1 MITLIVDSGSTKTSW
16 CFAFLPD
23 TKSADGARTVTT
35 EGLNP
40 AVMSAEEVEK
50 KIAKALNHCLQ
61 SLSISAADVD
71 NVFFYGA
78 GCIAGRTVVVSE
90 SISSILVDAKIYV
103 ADDLL
108 GAARALC
115 GHEAGIACILGTGS
129 NSCLYDGKNIVSH
142 TPALGYVLG
151 DEGSGAVLGR
161 KFLNAVLKQ
170 TLPENICKRF
180 LQESGLD
187 MAEVINRVYRS
198 PAPNRFLASMS
209 KYIHGYLD
217 EKEVRDIVIDNF
229 EDFIR
234 NNILAYG
241 DESRTINVVGSI
253 AYHYK
258 EQLTEAAS
266 RNGFQIGKI
275 IKSPIEGLIGF
286 HMSQENMLL
295 F

>member
-23 TKSADGARTVTT
+23 TKSADGAMTVTT

-40 AVMSAEEVEK
+40 AVMSAEEVEE

-61 SLSISAADVD
+61 SLSISAADVE

-78 GCIAGRTVVVSE
+78 GCIAGRAGVVSE
-90 SISSILVDAKIYV
+90 SISSILVDARIYV

-115 GHEAGIACILGTGS
+115 GHKAGIACILGTGS
-129 NSCLYDGKNIVSH
+129 NSCLYDGKNIVAH

-170 TLPENICKRF
+170 TFPENIRKRF

-217 EKEVRDIVIDNF
+217 EKEVRDIVVDNF

-241 DESRTINVVGSI
+241 DKFRTINVVGSI

-275 IKSPIEGLIGF
+275 IKSPIEGLIEY
-286 HMSQENMLL
+286 HMS
-295 F
+295 

>member
-16 CFAFLPD
+16 CFAFLLD
-23 TKSADGARTVTT
+23 TSSADGARTVTT

-40 AVMSAEEVEK
+40 AVMSAEEVEE

-61 SLSISAADVD
+61 SLSISAADVE

-78 GCIAGRTVVVSE
+78 GCISGRAGVVSE
-90 SISSILVDAKIYV
+90 SIQSILVDARIYV

-115 GHEAGIACILGTGS
+115 GHKAGIACILGTGS
-129 NSCLYDGKNIVSH
+129 NSCLYDGENIVAH

-170 TLPENICKRF
+170 TLPENIRKRF

-241 DESRTINVVGSI
+241 DKFRTINVVGSI

-275 IKSPIEGLIGF
+275 IKSPIEGLIEY
-286 HMSQENMLL
+286 HMS
-295 F
+295 

>member
-40 AVMSAEEVEK
+40 AVMSAEEVEEK
-50 KIAKALNHCLQ
+50 VSKALNHCLQ

-78 GCIAGRTVVVSE
+78 GCIAGRAGVVSE
-90 SISSILVDAKIYV
+90 SISSILVDARIYV

-115 GHEAGIACILGTGS
+115 GHKAGIACILGTGS
-129 NSCLYDGKNIVSH
+129 NSCLYDGKNIVAH

-170 TLPENICKRF
+170 TLPENIRKRF

-241 DESRTINVVGSI
+241 DKFRTINVVGSI

-275 IKSPIEGLIGF
+275 IKSPIEGLIEY
-286 HMSQENMLL
+286 HMS
-295 F
+295 

>member
-40 AVMSAEEVEK
+40 AVMSAEEVEE

-61 SLSISAADVD
+61 SLSISAADVE

-78 GCIAGRTVVVSE
+78 GCISGRAGVVSE
-90 SISSILVDAKIYV
+90 SIQSILVDARIYV

-115 GHEAGIACILGTGS
+115 GHKAGIACILGTGS
-129 NSCLYDGKNIVSH
+129 NSCLYDGENIVAH

-170 TLPENICKRF
+170 TLPENIRKRF

-241 DESRTINVVGSI
+241 DKFRTINVVGSI

-275 IKSPIEGLIGF
+275 IKSPIEGLIEY
-286 HMSQENMLL
+286 HMC
-295 F
+295 

>member
-40 AVMSAEEVEK
+40 AVMSAEEVEE
-50 KIAKALNHCLQ
+50 KIAKALSHCLQ
-61 SLSISAADVD
+61 SLSISAADVE

-78 GCIAGRTVVVSE
+78 GCIAGRAGVVSE

-115 GHEAGIACILGTGS
+115 GHKAGIACILGTGS
-129 NSCLYDGKNIVSH
+129 NSCLYDGKNIVAH

-170 TLPENICKRF
+170 TLHENIRKRF

-217 EKEVRDIVIDNF
+217 EKEVRDIVVDNF

-241 DESRTINVVGSI
+241 DKFRTINVVGSI

-275 IKSPIEGLIGF
+275 IKSPIEGLIEY
-286 HMSQENMLL
+286 HMS
-295 F
+295 

>member
-40 AVMSAEEVEK
+40 AVMSAEEVEE
-50 KIAKALNHCLQ
+50 KIAKALSHCLQ
-61 SLSISAADVD
+61 SLSISAADVE

-78 GCIAGRTVVVSE
+78 GCIAGRAGVVSE

-115 GHEAGIACILGTGS
+115 GHKAGIACILGTGS
-129 NSCLYDGKNIVSH
+129 NSCLYDGKNIVAH

-170 TLPENICKRF
+170 TLPENIRKRF

-217 EKEVRDIVIDNF
+217 EKEVRDIVVDNF

-241 DESRTINVVGSI
+241 DKFRTINVVGSI

-275 IKSPIEGLIGF
+275 IKSPIEGLIEY
-286 HMSQENMLL
+286 HMS
-295 F
+295 

>member
-1 MITLIVDSGSTKTSW
+1 MITLIVDSGSTKASW
-16 CFAFLPD
+16 CFAFLPN
-23 TKSADGARTVTT
+23 TSSADGTRTVTT

-40 AVMSAEEVEK
+40 AVMSAEEVEE
-50 KIAKALNHCLQ
+50 KISKALNHCLQ
-61 SLSISAADVD
+61 SLSISAADVE

-78 GCIAGRTVVVSE
+78 GCIAGRIGVVSE

-115 GHEAGIACILGTGS
+115 GHKAGIACILGTGS
-129 NSCLYDGKNIVSH
+129 NSCLYDGKNIVAH

-170 TLPENICKRF
+170 TLSENIRKRF

-234 NNILAYG
+234 NNLLAYG
-241 DESRTINVVGSI
+241 DEFRTINVVGSI

-266 RNGFQIGKI
+266 RNGYQIGKI
-275 IKSPIEGLIGF
+275 IKSPIEGLIEY
-286 HMSQENMLL
+286 HTNE
-295 F
+295 

>member
-40 AVMSAEEVEK
+40 AVMSAEEVEE

-61 SLSISAADVD
+61 SLSISAADVE

-78 GCIAGRTVVVSE
+78 GCIAGRAGVVSE

-115 GHEAGIACILGTGS
+115 GHKAGIACILGTGS
-129 NSCLYDGKNIVSH
+129 NSCLYDGENIVAH

-170 TLPENICKRF
+170 TLPENIRKRF

-209 KYIHGYLD
+209 KYIHDYLD
-217 EKEVRDIVIDNF
+217 EKEVRDIVVDNF

-241 DESRTINVVGSI
+241 DEFRTINVVGSI
-253 AYHYK
+253 AFHYK

-275 IKSPIEGLIGF
+275 IKSPIEGLIEY
-286 HMSQENMLL
+286 HMS
-295 F
+295 

>member
-16 CFAFLPD
+16 CFAFLPN
-23 TKSADGARTVTT
+23 TSSADGARTITT

-40 AVMSAEEVEK
+40 AVMSAEEVEE

-78 GCIAGRTVVVSE
+78 GCIAGRAGVVSE
-90 SISSILVDAKIYV
+90 SISSILVDARIYV

-115 GHEAGIACILGTGS
+115 GHKAGIACILGTGS
-129 NSCLYDGKNIVSH
+129 NSCLYDGKNIVAH

-170 TLPENICKRF
+170 TLPENIRKRF

-217 EKEVRDIVIDNF
+217 EKEVRDIVVDNF

-241 DESRTINVVGSI
+241 DKFRTINVVGSI

-275 IKSPIEGLIGF
+275 IKSPIEGLIEY
-286 HMSQENMLL
+286 HMS
-295 F
+295 

>member
-40 AVMSAEEVEK
+40 AVMSAEEVEE

-61 SLSISAADVD
+61 SLSISAADVE

-78 GCIAGRTVVVSE
+78 GCIAGRAGVVSE

-115 GHEAGIACILGTGS
+115 GHKAGIACILGTGS
-129 NSCLYDGKNIVSH
+129 NSCLYDGKNIVAH

-170 TLPENICKRF
+170 TLPENIRKRF

-217 EKEVRDIVIDNF
+217 EKEVRDIVVDNF

-241 DESRTINVVGSI
+241 DKFRTINVVGSI

-275 IKSPIEGLIGF
+275 IKSPIEGLIEY
-286 HMSQENMLL
+286 HMS
-295 F
+295 

>member
-16 CFAFLPD
+16 CFAFLPN
-23 TKSADGARTVTT
+23 TKSADGAKTVTT

-40 AVMSAEEVEK
+40 AVMSAEEVEE

-61 SLSISAADVD
+61 SLSISAADVE

-78 GCIAGRTVVVSE
+78 GCIAGRAGVVSE
-90 SISSILVDAKIYV
+90 SISSILVDAKIHV

-115 GHEAGIACILGTGS
+115 DHKAGIACILGTGS
-129 NSCLYDGKNIVSH
+129 NSCLYDGKNIVAH

-170 TLPENICKRF
+170 TLPENIRKRF

-241 DESRTINVVGSI
+241 DEFRTINVVGSI

-275 IKSPIEGLIGF
+275 IKSPIEGLIEY
-286 HMSQENMLL
+286 HMS
-295 F
+295 

>member
-40 AVMSAEEVEK
+40 AVMSAEEVEE

-78 GCIAGRTVVVSE
+78 GCIAGRAGVVSE

-115 GHEAGIACILGTGS
+115 GHKAGIACILGTGS
-129 NSCLYDGKNIVSH
+129 NSCLYDGKNIVAH

-170 TLPENICKRF
+170 TLPENIRMRF

-217 EKEVRDIVIDNF
+217 EKEVRDIVVDNF

-241 DESRTINVVGSI
+241 DEFRTINVVGSI

-275 IKSPIEGLIGF
+275 IKSPIEGLIEY
-286 HMSQENMLL
+286 HMS
-295 F
+295 

>member
-16 CFAFLPD
+16 CFAFLPN

-35 EGLNP
+35 AGLNP
-40 AVMSAEEVEK
+40 AVMSAEEVEE
-50 KIAKALNHCLQ
+50 KIAKALSHCLQ

-78 GCIAGRTVVVSE
+78 GCIAGRAGVVSE
-90 SISSILVDAKIYV
+90 SIQSILVDAKIYV

-115 GHEAGIACILGTGS
+115 GHKAGIACILGTGS
-129 NSCLYDGKNIVSH
+129 NSCLYDGENIVAH

-187 MAEVINRVYRS
+187 MAEIINRVYRS

-241 DESRTINVVGSI
+241 DEFRTINVVGSI
-253 AYHYK
+253 AFHYK

-275 IKSPIEGLIGF
+275 IKSPIEGLIEY
-286 HMSQENMLL
+286 HMS
-295 F
+295 

>member
-40 AVMSAEEVEK
+40 AVMSAEEVEE

-61 SLSISAADVD
+61 SLSISAADVE

-78 GCIAGRTVVVSE
+78 GCIAGRAGVVSE

-115 GHEAGIACILGTGS
+115 GHKSGIACILGTGS
-129 NSCLYDGKNIVSH
+129 NSCLYDGKNIVAH

-170 TLPENICKRF
+170 TLPENIRKRF

-241 DESRTINVVGSI
+241 DKFRTINVVGSI

-275 IKSPIEGLIGF
+275 IKIPIEGLIEY
-286 HMSQENMLL
+286 HMS
-295 F
+295 

>member
-40 AVMSAEEVEK
+40 AVMSAEEVEE

-61 SLSISAADVD
+61 SLSISAADVE

-78 GCIAGRTVVVSE
+78 GCIAGRAGVVSE
-90 SISSILVDAKIYV
+90 SIQSILVDARIYV

-115 GHEAGIACILGTGS
+115 GHKAGIACILGTGS
-129 NSCLYDGKNIVSH
+129 NSCLYDGENIVAH

-170 TLPENICKRF
+170 TLPENICKWF

-187 MAEVINRVYRS
+187 MAEIINRVYRS

-241 DESRTINVVGSI
+241 DKFRTINVVGSI

-275 IKSPIEGLIGF
+275 IKSPIEGLIEY
-286 HMSQENMLL
+286 HMS
-295 F
+295 

>member
-16 CFAFLPD
+16 CFAFLPN
-23 TKSADGARTVTT
+23 TKSADGAKTVTT

-40 AVMSAEEVEK
+40 AVMSAEEVEE

-78 GCIAGRTVVVSE
+78 GCIAGRAGVVSE
-90 SISSILVDAKIYV
+90 SIQSILVDARIYV

-115 GHEAGIACILGTGS
+115 GHKAGIACILGTGS
-129 NSCLYDGKNIVSH
+129 NSCLYDGKNIVAH

-170 TLPENICKRF
+170 TLPENIRKRF

-187 MAEVINRVYRS
+187 MAEGINRVYRS

-241 DESRTINVVGSI
+241 DEFRTINVVGSI

-258 EQLTEAAS
+258 EHLTEAAS

-275 IKSPIEGLIGF
+275 IKSPIEGLMEY
-286 HMSQENMLL
+286 HMS
-295 F
+295 

>member
-40 AVMSAEEVEK
+40 AVMSAEEVEE

-61 SLSISAADVD
+61 SLSISAADVE

-78 GCIAGRTVVVSE
+78 GCISGRAGVVSE
-90 SISSILVDAKIYV
+90 SISSILVDARIYV

-115 GHEAGIACILGTGS
+115 GHKAGIACILGTGS
-129 NSCLYDGKNIVSH
+129 NSCLYDGKNIVAH

-170 TLPENICKRF
+170 TLPENIRKRF

-241 DESRTINVVGSI
+241 DEFRTINVVGSI

-275 IKSPIEGLIGF
+275 IKSPIEGLIEY
-286 HMSQENMLL
+286 HIS
-295 F
+295 

>member
-40 AVMSAEEVEK
+40 AVMSAEEVEE

-61 SLSISAADVD
+61 SLSISAADVE

-78 GCIAGRTVVVSE
+78 GCISGRAGVVSE
-90 SISSILVDAKIYV
+90 SIQSILVDARIYV

-115 GHEAGIACILGTGS
+115 GHKAGIACILGTGS
-129 NSCLYDGKNIVSH
+129 NSCLYDGKNIVAH

-170 TLPENICKRF
+170 TLPENIRKRF

-217 EKEVRDIVIDNF
+217 EKEVKDIVIDNF

-241 DESRTINVVGSI
+241 DKFRTINVVGSI

-275 IKSPIEGLIGF
+275 IKSPIEGLIEY
-286 HMSQENMLL
+286 HMS
-295 F
+295 

>member
-40 AVMSAEEVEK
+40 AVMSAEEVEE

-90 SISSILVDAKIYV
+90 SIQSILVDARIYV

-115 GHEAGIACILGTGS
+115 GHKAGIACILGTGS
-129 NSCLYDGKNIVSH
+129 NSCLYDGKNIVAH

-170 TLPENICKRF
+170 TLPENIRKRF

-241 DESRTINVVGSI
+241 DKFRTINVVGSI

-275 IKSPIEGLIGF
+275 IKSPIEGLIEY
-286 HMSQENMLL
+286 HMC
-295 F
+295 

>member
-23 TKSADGARTVTT
+23 TSSADGARTVTT

-40 AVMSAEEVEK
+40 AVMSAEEVEG

-61 SLSISAADVD
+61 SLSISAADVE

-78 GCIAGRTVVVSE
+78 GCISGRAGVVSE
-90 SISSILVDAKIYV
+90 SIQSILVDARIYV

-115 GHEAGIACILGTGS
+115 GHKAGIACILGTGS
-129 NSCLYDGKNIVSH
+129 NSCLYDGKNIVAH

-170 TLPENICKRF
+170 TLPENIRKRF

-217 EKEVRDIVIDNF
+217 EKEVRDIVVDNF

-241 DESRTINVVGSI
+241 DEFRTINVVGSI

-275 IKSPIEGLIGF
+275 IKSPIEGLIEY
-286 HMSQENMLL
+286 HMS
-295 F
+295 

>member
-23 TKSADGARTVTT
+23 TSSADGARTVTT

-40 AVMSAEEVEK
+40 AVMSAEEVEE

-115 GHEAGIACILGTGS
+115 GHKAGIACILGTGS
-129 NSCLYDGKNIVSH
+129 NSCLYDGKNIVAH

-170 TLPENICKRF
+170 TLPENIRKRF

-209 KYIHGYLD
+209 KYIHDYLD

-241 DESRTINVVGSI
+241 DEFRTINVVGSI

-275 IKSPIEGLIGF
+275 IKSPIEGLIEY
-286 HMSQENMLL
+286 HMS
-295 F
+295 

>member
-16 CFAFLPD
+16 CFAFLPN
-23 TKSADGARTVTT
+23 TSSADGARTITT

-40 AVMSAEEVEK
+40 AVMSAEEVEE

-78 GCIAGRTVVVSE
+78 GCIAGRAGVVSE
-90 SISSILVDAKIYV
+90 SISSILVDARIYV

-115 GHEAGIACILGTGS
+115 GHKAGIACILGTGS
-129 NSCLYDGKNIVSH
+129 NSCLYDGKNIVAH

-170 TLPENICKRF
+170 TLPENIRKRF

-241 DESRTINVVGSI
+241 DKFRTINVVGSI

-275 IKSPIEGLIGF
+275 IKSPIEGLIEY
-286 HMSQENMLL
+286 HMC
-295 F
+295 

>member
-40 AVMSAEEVEK
+40 AVMSAEEVEE

-90 SISSILVDAKIYV
+90 SIQSILVDARIYV

-115 GHEAGIACILGTGS
+115 GHKAGIACILGTGS
-129 NSCLYDGKNIVSH
+129 NSCLYDGENIVAH

-170 TLPENICKRF
+170 TLPENIRKRF

-241 DESRTINVVGSI
+241 DKFRTINVVGSI

-275 IKSPIEGLIGF
+275 IKSPIEGLIEY
-286 HMSQENMLL
+286 HMS
-295 F
+295 

>member
-40 AVMSAEEVEK
+40 AVMSAEEVEE

-78 GCIAGRTVVVSE
+78 GCIAGRAGVVSE

-115 GHEAGIACILGTGS
+115 GHKAGIACILGTGS
-129 NSCLYDGKNIVSH
+129 NSCLYDGENIVAH

-170 TLPENICKRF
+170 TLPENIRKRF

-217 EKEVRDIVIDNF
+217 EKEVRDIVIENF

-241 DESRTINVVGSI
+241 DEFRTINVVGSI

-275 IKSPIEGLIGF
+275 IKSPIEGLIEY
-286 HMSQENMLL
+286 HMS
-295 F
+295 

>member
-23 TKSADGARTVTT
+23 TSSADGARTVTT

-40 AVMSAEEVEK
+40 AVMSAEEVEE

-90 SISSILVDAKIYV
+90 SIQSILVDAKIYV

-115 GHEAGIACILGTGS
+115 GHKAGIACILGTGS
-129 NSCLYDGKNIVSH
+129 NSCLYDGKNIVAH

-170 TLPENICKRF
+170 TLPENIRKRF

-241 DESRTINVVGSI
+241 DKFRTINVVGSI

-275 IKSPIEGLIGF
+275 IKSPIEGLIEY
-286 HMSQENMLL
+286 HMS
-295 F
+295 

>member
-40 AVMSAEEVEK
+40 AVMSAEEVEE

-61 SLSISAADVD
+61 SLSISAADVE

-78 GCIAGRTVVVSE
+78 GCIAGRAGVVSE

-115 GHEAGIACILGTGS
+115 GHKAGIACILGTGS
-129 NSCLYDGKNIVSH
+129 NSCLYDGENIVAH

-187 MAEVINRVYRS
+187 MAEVINRVYSS

-209 KYIHGYLD
+209 EYIHGYLD
-217 EKEVRDIVIDNF
+217 EKEVSDIVIDNF

-234 NNILAYG
+234 NNLLAYG
-241 DESRTINVVGSI
+241 DEFRTINVVGSI

-275 IKSPIEGLIGF
+275 IKSPIEGLIEY
-286 HMSQENMLL
+286 HMS
-295 F
+295 

>member
-40 AVMSAEEVEK
+40 AVMSAEEVEE

-78 GCIAGRTVVVSE
+78 GCIAGRAGVVSE

-115 GHEAGIACILGTGS
+115 GHKAGIACILGTGS
-129 NSCLYDGKNIVSH
+129 NSCLYDGKNIVAH

-170 TLPENICKRF
+170 TLPENIRKRF

-241 DESRTINVVGSI
+241 DEFRTINVVGSI

-266 RNGFQIGKI
+266 RDGFQIGKI
-275 IKSPIEGLIGF
+275 IKSPIEGLIEY
-286 HMSQENMLL
+286 HMS
-295 F
+295 

>member
-40 AVMSAEEVEK
+40 AVMSAEEVEE

-61 SLSISAADVD
+61 SLSISAADVE

-78 GCIAGRTVVVSE
+78 GCIAGRAGVVSE

-115 GHEAGIACILGTGS
+115 GHKAGIACILGTGS
-129 NSCLYDGKNIVSH
+129 NSCLYDGKNIVAH

-170 TLPENICKRF
+170 TLPENIRKRF

-187 MAEVINRVYRS
+187 MAEVINQVYRS

-241 DESRTINVVGSI
+241 DKFRTINVVGSI

-275 IKSPIEGLIGF
+275 IKSPIEGLIEY
-286 HMSQENMLL
+286 HMS
-295 F
+295 

>member
-40 AVMSAEEVEK
+40 AVMSAEEVEE
-50 KIAKALNHCLQ
+50 KISKALNHCLQ

-78 GCIAGRTVVVSE
+78 GCIAGRAGVVSE
-90 SISSILVDAKIYV
+90 SIQSILVDAKIYV

-115 GHEAGIACILGTGS
+115 GHKAGIACILGTGS
-129 NSCLYDGKNIVSH
+129 NSCLYDGKNIVAH

-170 TLPENICKRF
+170 TLPENIRKRF

-234 NNILAYG
+234 NNILAYS
-241 DESRTINVVGSI
+241 DKFRTINVVGSI

-275 IKSPIEGLIGF
+275 IKSPIEGLIEY
-286 HMSQENMLL
+286 HMS
-295 F
+295 

>member
-40 AVMSAEEVEK
+40 AVMSAEEVEE

-61 SLSISAADVD
+61 SLSISAADVE

-78 GCIAGRTVVVSE
+78 GCIAGRAGVVSE

-115 GHEAGIACILGTGS
+115 GHKSGIACILGTGS
-129 NSCLYDGKNIVSH
+129 NSCLYDGENIVAH

-170 TLPENICKRF
+170 TLPENIRKRF

-217 EKEVRDIVIDNF
+217 EKEVRDIVVDNF

-241 DESRTINVVGSI
+241 DKFRTINVVGSI

-275 IKSPIEGLIGF
+275 IKSPIEGLIEY
-286 HMSQENMLL
+286 HMS
-295 F
+295 

>member
-16 CFAFLPD
+16 CFAFLPN
-23 TKSADGARTVTT
+23 TSSADGARTITT

-40 AVMSAEEVEK
+40 AVMSAEEVEG
-50 KIAKALNHCLQ
+50 KIAQALNHCLQ

-78 GCIAGRTVVVSE
+78 GCIAGRAGVVSE
-90 SISSILVDAKIYV
+90 SISSILVDARIYV

-115 GHEAGIACILGTGS
+115 GHKAGIACILGTGS
-129 NSCLYDGKNIVSH
+129 NSCLYDGKNIVAH

-170 TLPENICKRF
+170 TLPENIRKRF

-241 DESRTINVVGSI
+241 DEFRTINVVGSI

-275 IKSPIEGLIGF
+275 IKSPIEGLIEY
-286 HMSQENMLL
+286 HMS
-295 F
+295 

>member
-40 AVMSAEEVEK
+40 AVMSAEEVEEK
-50 KIAKALNHCLQ
+50 VSKALNHCLQ

-78 GCIAGRTVVVSE
+78 GCIAGRAGVVSE
-90 SISSILVDAKIYV
+90 SISSILVDARIYV

-115 GHEAGIACILGTGS
+115 GHKAGIACILGTGS
-129 NSCLYDGKNIVSH
+129 NSCLYDGKNIVAH

-170 TLPENICKRF
+170 TLPENIRKLF

-217 EKEVRDIVIDNF
+217 EKEVRDIVVDNF

-241 DESRTINVVGSI
+241 DKFRTINVVGSI

-266 RNGFQIGKI
+266 RNGFHIGKI
-275 IKSPIEGLIGF
+275 IKSPIEGLIEY
-286 HMSQENMLL
+286 HMS
-295 F
+295 

>member
-23 TKSADGARTVTT
+23 TKSADGARTITT

-40 AVMSAEEVEK
+40 AVMSAEEVEE

-78 GCIAGRTVVVSE
+78 GCIAGRAGVVSE
-90 SISSILVDAKIYV
+90 SISSILVDARIYV
-103 ADDLL
+103 ADDML

-115 GHEAGIACILGTGS
+115 GHKAGIACILGTGS
-129 NSCLYDGKNIVSH
+129 NSCLYDGKNIVAH

-170 TLPENICKRF
+170 TLPENIRKRF

-217 EKEVRDIVIDNF
+217 EKEVRDIVVDNF

-241 DESRTINVVGSI
+241 DKFRTINVVGSI

-275 IKSPIEGLIGF
+275 IKSPIEGLIEY
-286 HMSQENMLL
+286 HMS
-295 F
+295 

>member
-40 AVMSAEEVEK
+40 AVMSAEEVEE

-61 SLSISAADVD
+61 SLSISAADVE

-78 GCIAGRTVVVSE
+78 GCISGRAGVVSE
-90 SISSILVDAKIYV
+90 SIQSILVDARIYV

-115 GHEAGIACILGTGS
+115 GHKAGIACILGTGS
-129 NSCLYDGKNIVSH
+129 NSCLYDGKNIVAH

-170 TLPENICKRF
+170 TLPEYIRKRF

-217 EKEVRDIVIDNF
+217 EKGVRDIVIENF

-241 DESRTINVVGSI
+241 DKFRTINVVGSI

-275 IKSPIEGLIGF
+275 IKSPIEGLIEY
-286 HMSQENMLL
+286 HMC
-295 F
+295 

>member
-40 AVMSAEEVEK
+40 AVMSAEEVEG

-90 SISSILVDAKIYV
+90 SIQSILVDARIYV

-115 GHEAGIACILGTGS
+115 GHKAGIACILGTGS
-129 NSCLYDGKNIVSH
+129 NSCLYNGENIVAH

-170 TLPENICKRF
+170 TLPENIRKRF

-217 EKEVRDIVIDNF
+217 EKEVRDIVVDNF

-241 DESRTINVVGSI
+241 DEFRTINVVGSI

-275 IKSPIEGLIGF
+275 IKSPIEGLIEY
-286 HMSQENMLL
+286 HMS
-295 F
+295 

>member
-40 AVMSAEEVEK
+40 AVMSAEEVEE

-61 SLSISAADVD
+61 SLSISAADVE

-78 GCIAGRTVVVSE
+78 GCISGRAGVVSE
-90 SISSILVDAKIYV
+90 SIQSILVDARIYV

-115 GHEAGIACILGTGS
+115 GHKTGIACILGTGS
-129 NSCLYDGKNIVSH
+129 NSCLYDGENIVAH

-170 TLPENICKRF
+170 TLPENIRKRF

-241 DESRTINVVGSI
+241 DEFRTINVVGSI

-275 IKSPIEGLIGF
+275 IKNPIEGLIEY
-286 HMSQENMLL
+286 HMS
-295 F
+295 

>member
-40 AVMSAEEVEK
+40 AVMSVEEVEE

-61 SLSISAADVD
+61 SLSISAADVE

-78 GCIAGRTVVVSE
+78 GCISGRAGVVSE
-90 SISSILVDAKIYV
+90 SIQSILVDARIYV

-115 GHEAGIACILGTGS
+115 GHKAGIACILGTGS
-129 NSCLYDGKNIVSH
+129 NSCLYDGKNIVAH

-170 TLPENICKRF
+170 TLPENIRKRF

-241 DESRTINVVGSI
+241 DEFRTINVVGSI

-275 IKSPIEGLIGF
+275 IKSPIEGLIEF
-286 HMSQENMLL
+286 HMS
-295 F
+295 

>member
-40 AVMSAEEVEK
+40 AVMSAEEVEE
-50 KIAKALNHCLQ
+50 KISKALSHCLQ
-61 SLSISAADVD
+61 SLSISAADVE

-78 GCIAGRTVVVSE
+78 GCIAGRAGVVSE

-115 GHEAGIACILGTGS
+115 GHKAGIACILGTGS
-129 NSCLYDGKNIVSH
+129 NSCLYDGKNIVAH

-170 TLPENICKRF
+170 TLPENIRKRF

-217 EKEVRDIVIDNF
+217 EKEVRDIVVDNF

-241 DESRTINVVGSI
+241 DKFRTINVVGSI

-275 IKSPIEGLIGF
+275 IKSPIEGLIEY
-286 HMSQENMLL
+286 HMS
-295 F
+295 

>member
-16 CFAFLPD
+16 CFAFLLD
-23 TKSADGARTVTT
+23 TSSADGARTVTT

-40 AVMSAEEVEK
+40 AVMSAEEVEE

-61 SLSISAADVD
+61 SLSISAADVE

-78 GCIAGRTVVVSE
+78 GCISGRAGVVSE
-90 SISSILVDAKIYV
+90 SIQSILVDARIYV

-115 GHEAGIACILGTGS
+115 GHKAGIACILGTGS
-129 NSCLYDGKNIVSH
+129 NSCLYDGENIVAH

-170 TLPENICKRF
+170 TLPENIRKRF

-241 DESRTINVVGSI
+241 DEFRTINVVGSI

-275 IKSPIEGLIGF
+275 IKSPIEGLIEY
-286 HMSQENMLL
+286 HMC
-295 F
+295 

>member
-40 AVMSAEEVEK
+40 AVMSAEEVEE

-61 SLSISAADVD
+61 SLSISAADVE

-78 GCIAGRTVVVSE
+78 GCISGRAGVVSE
-90 SISSILVDAKIYV
+90 SIQSILVDARIYV

-115 GHEAGIACILGTGS
+115 GHKAGIACILGTGS
-129 NSCLYDGKNIVSH
+129 NSCLYDGKNIVAH

-170 TLPENICKRF
+170 TLPENIRKRF

-241 DESRTINVVGSI
+241 DKFRTINVVGSI

-275 IKSPIEGLIGF
+275 IKSPIEGLIEY
-286 HMSQENMLL
+286 HMS
-295 F
+295 